1 MTMDLTDRC
10 PAPARAMRA
19 VVLAAAL
26 LLAAPAFAWGPE
38 GHGVIG
44 IIAVERMDP
53 EPRDALR
60 ELLGGLDGDTV
71 AQACNWP
78 DSIRENPVWVNAD
91 PLHYVNLPAG
101 EDRYDRDR
109 DCPDGRCNPE
119 AVLRFAEQLGNPV
132 LLRETRWQAFAWLC
146 HLVGDLHQPM
156 HVGNAEDRGGNEVSI
171 TYVGV
176 DDNLHWWWD
185 GMLIAQHSRGR
196 DRLVNQLMGNLPPQ
210 PHGRWRP
217 SAVSAWTDE
226 SRALFLSSAYPPNGQ
241 ITPAFEQQ
249 AWQITQQQLAQA
261 GVRLAHVLN
270 TLLNG
275 DLGGPRFVP

>member
-1 MTMDLTDRC
+1 MKMDPTDRC
-10 PAPARAMRA
+10 APPARVLRA
-19 VVLAAAL
+19 VVLAAAV
-26 LLAAPAFAWGPE
+26 LLAAPAIAWGPE

-71 AQACNWP
+71 ARACNWP
-78 DSIRENPVWVNAD
+78 DSIREDPVWRAAD

-101 EDRYDRDR
+101 DDEYDRAR

-146 HLVGDLHQPM
+146 HLLGDLHQPM
-156 HVGNAEDRGGNEVSI
+156 HVGNAEDRGGNEVEI

-176 DDNLHWWWD
+176 RDDLHWWWD
-185 GMLIAQHSRGR
+185 GMLIAQHSQGR
-196 DRLVNQLMGNLPPQ
+196 DRLVNLLMRDLPAP

-217 SAVSAWTDE
+217 SMVTTWTEE
-226 SRALFLSSAYPPNGQ
+226 SRALFLASGYPPQGQ
-241 ITPAFEQQ
+241 ITPEFEAQSWLIVQ
-249 AWQITQQQLAQA
+249 HQLALA
-261 GVRLAHVLN
+261 GVRLAYVLN